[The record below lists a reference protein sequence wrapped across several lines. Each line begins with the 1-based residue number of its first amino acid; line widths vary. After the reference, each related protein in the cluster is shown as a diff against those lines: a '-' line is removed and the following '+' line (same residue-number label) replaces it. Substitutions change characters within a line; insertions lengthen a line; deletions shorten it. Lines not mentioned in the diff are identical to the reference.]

1 MDTPGGSH
9 ELDNDNDSQKG
20 ATEENRPGPA
30 RSSHPGLDDDGLP
43 NDPVAI
49 TQDRVGANA
58 DETQG

>member
-1 MDTPGGSH
+1 MKRVKDQD
-9 ELDNDNDSQKG
+9 EQKG
-20 ATEENRPGPA
+20 AVEGSTPTDSGAGNGNA
-30 RSSHPGLDDDGLP
+30 PGLDDAGLP